1 MNTHVQAFSVKIS
14 TITHAT
20 ENSEKVSRAIQNL
33 SPDEISTSSTINRA
47 KGHHGNEI
55 ATMEF
60 TIRNAKNV
68 ERFLQNIW
76 KGFSQLDRTEVYSRL
91 ASRIDSA
98 GTLFLRI
105 DKQEALKGKIRLQ
118 NTDPIKIAI
127 SFRRKSPKGG
137 EFVDDIRKK
146 LEEIQG

>member
-1 MNTHVQAFSVKIS
+1 MDPRVQAFSIRIS
-14 TITHAT
+14 AITHAT
-20 ENSEKVSRAIQNL
+20 ENSERVSRAIQNL
-33 SPDEISTSSTINRA
+33 SPGEISPGPNTTRA

-76 KGFSQLDRTEVYSRL
+76 RGLSQLDKTEVYSSL

-105 DKQEALKGKIRLQ
+105 DKQQALKGKIRLQ
-118 NTDPIKIAI
+118 HSDPIKIAI
-127 SFRRKSPKGG
+127 SFRRRSPKGG
-137 EFVDDIRKK
+137 EFVDDVRKK